1 MKTEIMKNLNWTE
14 KMVEVLENS
23 PFETIELESS
33 TDGLVTYKHKYKNGY
48 LQWIITHYRHLGKII
63 SEIGVVS
70 DLKRG
75 SWGCK
80 VTGRNTN
87 PNIILKKM
95 VDIVNNPYKYI

>member
-1 MKTEIMKNLNWTE
+1 MKNLNWTE

-33 TDGLVTYKHKYKNGY
+33 TDSLVTYKHKYKDGY
-48 LQWIITHYRHLGKII
+48 LQWIITHYEHLGKLI

-75 SWGCK
+75 SWECK
-80 VTGRNTN
+80 VTGRNTT
-87 PNIILKKM
+87 PNRILNKM
-95 VDIVNNPYKYI
+95 ADVVNHPYKYI